1 MYNISIS
8 GFTRSSIY
16 IYDISSLRVNYSY
29 KFGNVSCLQAVLPK
43 FLADHPPDQVQ
54 WKWIEQYFPLTPLNF
69 PNSLFGKCA
78 KYLAKITQ
86 MKSYLEKHMFVH
98 LTSKLTSGRNQ
109 PRVACVSWTVSPDIN
124 WAECEAK
131 HSVQSSAQFKKP
143 PWNTHRQHLPLYLH
157 FVSQGAGITEL
168 YECPSPITFSISV
181 LLKALGTV
189 VSIVN
194 KLWAWW
200 SMVWF
205 PVWARDSSLLKTK
218 SVAHK
223 ASYSMAAA
231 GFWTFNLLALKLR
244 INGGKTLHPLLA
256 LFCCQLCKKPDP

>member
-1 MYNISIS
+1 MTHSKNPGIRLLSFTLTTHVSLVMLLAYKQCCKIPSWPP
-8 GFTRSSIY
+8 TRSSTMKVDWTI
-16 IYDISSLRVNYSY
+16 
-29 KFGNVSCLQAVLPK
+29 LP
-43 FLADHPPDQVQ
+43 PS
-54 WKWIEQYFPLTPLNF
+54 PLNF
-69 PNSLFGKCA
+69 PNSVFGKCA
-78 KYLAKITQ
+78 KCLAKITQ
-86 MKSYLEKHMFVH
+86 MKSYIEKHMFVH

-124 WAECEAK
+124 WAECEAE